1 MAETAEAPPTAL
13 ARRFVRYVVGFGV
26 GVGAATLVFLA
37 GGLFEVIP
45 DSVKRVA
52 LPAST
57 LLMGLVAVGV
67 QFYAREAIRR
77 RTLRRLF
84 TVGVLVL
91 VAGVVLFLRLH
102 VRYVETFEPRG
113 ETLTVVLSERRLTT
127 SPCPCEPELS
137 NEDCLLRLGLDSA
150 RLCWD
155 EVRIE
160 EVEFWLLLTYL
171 LSTIGFGVL
180 VGLVV
185 VQEEL
190 RREARRRR
198 RPKKPSSRRRMTAD
212 EEEAGAGGGG

>member
-1 MAETAEAPPTAL
+1 MPEPAEVPPTAL
-13 ARRFVRYVVGFGV
+13 ARRFVRYLLGFGV
-26 GVGAATLVFLA
+26 GVGAATLVFLT

-45 DSVKRVA
+45 DSVRRVA
-52 LPAST
+52 LPTST

-91 VAGVVLFLRLH
+91 VAGVVLFLRLYVGH
-102 VRYVETFEPRG
+102 VETFELRG
-113 ETLTVVLSERRLTT
+113 ETLTVVLSEQRSTVP
-127 SPCPCEPELS
+127 PCPCEPELS
-137 NEDCLLRLGLDSA
+137 SEDCLLRLGVDSA

-155 EVRIE
+155 EARIKE
-160 EVEFWLLLTYL
+160 LRTWLLLTYL
-171 LSTIGFGVL
+171 LSTVGFGVL

-198 RPKKPSSRRRMTAD
+198 RPKKPRSRRRKT
-212 EEEAGAGGGG
+212 AGGEETGADGGG